1 MMVLIQS
8 MFFCKNRVVKP
19 LPETGPS
26 IQSCWKFIVCVT
38 LCAHC
43 HFLSTFSSVIP
54 NQQLP
59 SLLHH
64 LLGENLMCSASS
76 SYKSESLEKSCSL
89 LPQRVAVLFCDYS
102 QHLTGEIHISCDSL
116 QQHCISHG
124 STHRSC
130 FSSLLGILSPILIE
144 WWGRDRT
151 HYSGSLLLVFPP
163 LICFDASRT
172 YSRDGSCSSSRNTP
186 LVPSVTSGN
195 RWEGWLLT
203 ENCHTVF
210 RTFTSFII

>member
-54 NQQLP
+54 NQQLS

-64 LLGENLMCSASS
+64 LLGENLMCSATS

-116 QQHCISHG
+116 PAALHQSWLNSQVMLLFFAGNIVSH
-124 STHRSC
+124 THRVV
-130 FSSLLGILSPILIE
+130 
-144 WWGRDRT
+144 R
-151 HYSGSLLLVFPP
+151 
-163 LICFDASRT
+163 
-172 YSRDGSCSSSRNTP
+172 
-186 LVPSVTSGN
+186 
-195 RWEGWLLT
+195 
-203 ENCHTVF
+203 
-210 RTFTSFII
+210 